1 MRGKRLAPH
10 AYWSVSLGA
19 AVALGLASF
28 WEPAGGPTVC
38 LFRWLLDLPC
48 PGCGL
53 SRAASLLLDG
63 AVMDSLRVHPFAL
76 LVGLESAAIWAV
88 VGVRVHRG
96 LPVSLPRGVEG
107 WALAH
112 VAPLIAFWLGRLA
125 SGSAPF

>member
-1 MRGKRLAPH
+1 MRGRRLAPNVF
-10 AYWSVSLGA
+10 WSASLGA
-19 AVALGLASF
+19 AAALGLASF
-28 WEPAGGPTVC
+28 WEPSGVPTIC

-63 AVMDSLRVHPFAL
+63 AVADSLRMHPFAL
-76 LVGLESAAIWAV
+76 LLGVEAAAIWIAI
-88 VGVRVHRG
+88 GVRVHRS
-96 LPVSLPRGVEG
+96 LPVGLPRGVEA

-112 VAPLIAFWLGRLA
+112 VAPLIALWLGRLA